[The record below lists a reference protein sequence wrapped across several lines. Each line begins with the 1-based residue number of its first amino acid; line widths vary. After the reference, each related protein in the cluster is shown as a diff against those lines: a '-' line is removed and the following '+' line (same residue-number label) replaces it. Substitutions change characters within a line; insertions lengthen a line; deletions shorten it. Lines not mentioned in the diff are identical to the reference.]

1 MTGNR
6 EDYIKAIYELGGEK
20 NRIGT
25 KNIASALKISAP
37 SVSEMIKNLVEEGYI
52 EYELYK
58 GVKLTKKGLQEA
70 LHIKK
75 RHLLWEVFLVEKL
88 GYEWEDVHEEAEL
101 LEHIT
106 SPKLEKHL
114 EEYLNYPKVC
124 PHGTPLEDNAYIFNA
139 ISLDSVGIGESKIIE
154 RLEDEKKVLRFSKN
168 MGLNIGDSIRMV
180 EKNEDGIIKIE
191 RNGINIEIDKELAKK
206 IYVKDTQTI

>member
-124 PHGTPLEDNAYIFNA
+124 PHGTPLEDNTYIFNA
-139 ISLDSVGIGESKIIE
+139 ISLDSVGIGESKSIE
-154 RLEDEKKVLRFSKN
+154 RLEDEKEVLRFSKN

>member
-6 EDYIKAIYELGGEK
+6 EDYLKAIYELGGEK

-52 EYELYK
+52 EYQLYK
-58 GVKLTKKGLQEA
+58 GVKLTKKGLDEA

-106 SPKLEKHL
+106 SSELEARLDKYL
-114 EEYLNYPKVC
+114 EYPKVC
-124 PHGTPLEDNAYIFNA
+124 PHGTPLEDKSYLFDA
-139 ISLDSVGIGESKIIE
+139 ITMDSIGRGEKTFIK
-154 RLEDEKKVLRFSKN
+154 RFKDEKEVLRFSKDR
-168 MGLNIGDSIRMV
+168 GLNIGDMIKIV
-180 EKNEDGIIKIE
+180 ENELDAPIKIE
-191 RNGINIEIDKELAKK
+191 KNGQYIEIDRQLAKK
-206 IYVKDTQTI
+206 IYVK

>member
-6 EDYIKAIYELGGEK
+6 EDYLKAIYELGGEK

-37 SVSEMIKNLVEEGYI
+37 SVSEMIKNLVNEGYI

-58 GVKLTKKGLQEA
+58 GVNLTKKGLDEA

-88 GYEWEDVHEEAEL
+88 GYEWEDVHEEAEI

-106 SPKLEKHL
+106 SPKLEEKL
-114 EEYLNYPKVC
+114 DKYLNYPKAC
-124 PHGTPLEDNAYIFNA
+124 PHGTPMEDNSYIFNA
-139 ISLDSVGIGESKIIE
+139 ISLDSIGAGEKTFIK
-154 RLEDEKKVLRFSKN
+154 RLEDEREVLRFSKDI
-168 MGLNIGDSIRMV
+168 GLNIGDMIKII
-180 EKNEDGIIKIE
+180 ENDGNSNIKIE
-191 RNGINIEIDKELAKK
+191 RSGEYIEVDRELGKK
-206 IYVKDTQTI
+206 IYVK